1 MQQNQGLKEKQPSSK
16 YEGCVEEVEGG
27 GRSGKVALLK
37 NCCFPSQI
45 LISHPNTSPRSSYG
59 RTYSLNKFLLVL
71 VNLNTGDEVW
81 TLYQKVKINSFS
93 ENINVEIKNKMLFC
107 TIFG

>member
-16 YEGCVEEVEGG
+16 YEGYVEEVEGG

-45 LISHPNTSPRSSYG
+45 LTSHPNTFPRSSYG

-71 VNLNTGDEVW
+71 VNLNKGDEVW